1 MAVNNGLRNFLDRF
15 FGTKDR
21 ITINAVTASGTAET
35 WYYELAIKTAVS
47 LIANVIGKCEFKTY
61 YNNELNDKSVEYY
74 RWNVAPNKNQNA
86 SEFKHRII
94 EELLL
99 TGECLVVEV
108 GNELFVADGFSK
120 ETDGVKPYVF
130 NCVSVEGVQL
140 NKKFKRSDV
149 LYYKLDGFELNP
161 LLSSVCGSY
170 IDAWATAFS
179 NYKQKNASKWKLKIS
194 SAARADKRFAETY
207 QQLTQ
212 QNLKQFFEKNN
223 AVYPEYDG
231 YELTEVA
238 GSGTAAS
245 DDITKLRNDIFALV
259 AQTYKTPVSLLSGQ
273 IAGVKDVF
281 ESWLSVCIEPITTML
296 TDENN
301 KQLYTFEDWQ
311 SDNFMYIDT
320 SNVKHIDFAALSTAI
335 EKCISSG
342 SMNVDEVRTIILGL
356 NALNTEASTRYYIT
370 KNFEALEAA
379 SEKAD
384 DQPTTDEETGKGVSE

>member
-1 MAVNNGLRNFLDRF
+1 MAINNGLRNFLYRF
-15 FGTKDR
+15 FGKKDR
-21 ITINAVTASGTAET
+21 ILINAVTAGGTAET
-35 WYYELAIKTAVS
+35 WYYELAVKTAVS

-61 YNNELNDKSVEYY
+61 YNNEFNDKSEEYY
-74 RWNVAPNKNQNA
+74 RWNVSPNKNQNA

-108 GNELFVADGFSK
+108 GKELFVADGFSK

-130 NCVSVEGVQL
+130 SGVSVEGVQL

-149 LYYKLDGFELNP
+149 LYYKLDGFELKP

-170 IDAWATAFS
+170 IDAWTAAFN
-179 NYKQKNASKWKLKIS
+179 NYRQKNSSRWKLKIS
-194 SAARADKRFAETY
+194 SAARTDPQFKEKYRELTET
-207 QQLTQ
+207 
-212 QNLKQFFEKNN
+212 NLKQFFDKNN
-223 AVYPEYDG
+223 AVYPEYEG

-238 GSGTAAS
+238 GNGTAAS

-311 SDNFMYIDT
+311 NDNFMYIDT
-320 SNVKHIDFAALSTAI
+320 SRVKHIDFAALANAVD
-335 EKCISSG
+335 KFVSSG

-356 NALNTEASTRYYIT
+356 NALNTEASQRYYIT

-379 SEKAD
+379 TENAT

>member
-1 MAVNNGLRNFLDRF
+1 MAINNGLRNFLDRF
-15 FGTKDR
+15 FGRKDR
-21 ITINAVTASGTAET
+21 IVINAVTAGGTAET
-35 WYYELAIKTAVS
+35 WYYELAVKTAVS

-61 YNNELNDKSVEYY
+61 YNNEFNDKSEEYY
-74 RWNVAPNKNQNA
+74 RWNVSPNKNQNA
-86 SEFKHRII
+86 SEFKNRII

-108 GNELFVADGFSK
+108 GKELFVADSFSK

-130 NCVSVEGVQL
+130 SCVSVEGVQL
-140 NKKFKRSDV
+140 TKRFKRSEV
-149 LYYKLDGFELNP
+149 LYYKLNGFDLNP

-170 IDAWATAFS
+170 IDAWTAAFN
-179 NYKQKNASKWKLKIS
+179 NYRQKNSNRWKLKIS
-194 SAARADKRFAETY
+194 SAARTDPQFNEKYRE
-207 QQLTQ
+207 LTES
-212 QNLKQFFEKNN
+212 NLKQFFDKNN
-223 AVYPEYDG
+223 AVYPEYEG
-231 YELTEVA
+231 YELTEVT
-238 GSGTAAS
+238 GNGTAAS

-311 SDNFMYIDT
+311 SDNYMLIDT
-320 SNVKHIDFAALSTAI
+320 SRVKHIDFAALANAI

-356 NALNTEASTRYYIT
+356 NALNTEASKRYYIT

-379 SEKAD
+379 SAKAD
-384 DQPTTDEETGKGVSE
+384 DQPKTDEETGKGVSE